1 MLISY
6 NKSTSQSDYN
16 YGHVQLIN
24 ILQEFVETYLYA
36 DPF

>member
-6 NKSTSQSDYN
+6 NKSTPEVITIMGMYN
-16 YGHVQLIN
+16 LIN